1 MEFINTITFG
11 LFYNENVDVTIT
23 GTDDLSGAASIRY
36 YCSEAILTEAQ
47 VADLADEDWTEYTG
61 TISVTAEDAEK
72 FVYYVKVTDNAGNES
87 CFASNGATF
96 DLTDPVISG
105 VANEGEYY
113 TTQTVQVTDE
123 HLDTVTLNGEAVD
136 SSFTLAGNVEA
147 DIVYTIVAEDKAGNT
162 TTVTVTMKPT
172 ADLSD
177 IVEGIEPGNVS
188 SSDKE
193 TIEDYLDDLNTRL
206 EDENLTD
213 EEKKIIQDL
222 IDDAQ
227 DLLDKI
233 DEAEQAVNTENI
245 QQAQDITA
253 DNVKPEDKE
262 NLEAAKEDIEQAL
275 EDYAGNYTEDEK
287 TQLEDT
293 LEQIEEALD
302 VIQRVE
308 EVEESISGLPESVSP
323 DDIEAAEQ
331 INSVKEQYDALSEH
345 GQSLISD
352 EAIDKL
358 NDLLVQLGDY
368 RIIEGDGSTWTKGSS
383 EGLTFVAN
391 GAYSKFTGIEVDGEV
406 ISTQNYTAESGSTV
420 ITLKPDYLNNLAAG
434 EHTVTVLYT
443 DGEAQGTFNIAE
455 KPIEPTDS
463 TDPTDEDSAFPET
476 GDTSHVVPWAMLL
489 ISSGA
494 VLTLSIRRK
503 SKKGM
508 NK

>member
-1 MEFINTITFG
+1 M
-11 LFYNENVDVTIT
+11 
-23 GTDDLSGAASIRY
+23 
-36 YCSEAILTEAQ
+36 
-47 VADLADEDWTEYTG
+47 
-61 TISVTAEDAEK
+61 
-72 FVYYVKVTDNAGNES
+72 
-87 CFASNGATF
+87 
-96 DLTDPVISG
+96 
-105 VANEGEYY
+105 
-113 TTQTVQVTDE
+113 
-123 HLDTVTLNGEAVD
+123 
-136 SSFTLAGNVEA
+136 
-147 DIVYTIVAEDKAGNT
+147 
-162 TTVTVTMKPT
+162 
-172 ADLSD
+172 
-177 IVEGIEPGNVS
+177 
-188 SSDKE
+188 
-193 TIEDYLDDLNTRL
+193 
-206 EDENLTD
+206 
-213 EEKKIIQDL
+213 
-222 IDDAQ
+222 
-227 DLLDKI
+227 
-233 DEAEQAVNTENI
+233 
-245 QQAQDITA
+245 
-253 DNVKPEDKE
+253 
-262 NLEAAKEDIEQAL
+262 
-275 EDYAGNYTEDEK
+275 
-287 TQLEDT
+287 
-293 LEQIEEALD
+293 
-302 VIQRVE
+302 
-308 EVEESISGLPESVSP
+308 EESISGLPESVSP